1 MTSFT
6 AGSLA
11 LEAAQLLDTTERTV
25 TRMSNKIK
33 RQGIA
38 GIKHGNSWKTP
49 ANKTSSTL
57 LSKAIQ
63 KYEKDYIEMNVTHA
77 LEYLQRD
84 EEFKNLKYEVFRHKL
99 KSKGL
104 VVKRNLRVRS
114 SSEGTKGKWRVITRS
129 VGMGFIIMSKRIY
142 YMLFINKP
150 SRSELIRTS
159 LLKRFLQAKKSI

>member
-6 AGSLA
+6 PGSLA

-25 TRMSNKIK
+25 TRMANKIK

-38 GIKHGNSWKTP
+38 GIKHGNSGKNP
-49 ANKTSSTL
+49 ANKTFSTL

-63 KYEKDYIEMNVTHA
+63 KYEKDYFDMNVTHA
-77 LEYLQRD
+77 LEYLQKD

-104 VVKRNLRVRS
+104 VVKRNLHVRS
-114 SSEGTKGKWRVITRS
+114 SSEGTKGK
-129 VGMGFIIMSKRIY
+129 
-142 YMLFINKP
+142 
-150 SRSELIRTS
+150 
-159 LLKRFLQAKKSI
+159 